1 MSAQQ
6 SPGEPAPHVPV
17 WMPGQF
23 KRRISTVHAVQLG
36 LAEYADD
43 PWAAWRWHGRR
54 IPDWFG
60 DLSMERL
67 WPEFHSE
74 DYWYF
79 LVRESSIDDGGDA
92 ARMGPDDWL
101 CFKGDGNLRVR
112 SDADFRARYLPY
124 YAYSEA
130 KP

>member
-6 SPGEPAPHVPV
+6 GPSEPQPHVVAWP
-17 WMPGQF
+17 PGQF

-43 PWAAWRWHGRR
+43 PWGGWRWQGRR

-60 DLSMERL
+60 DMPPESL
-67 WPEFHSE
+67 WPEFGDE

-79 LVRESSIDDGGDA
+79 WVRPA
-92 ARMGPDDWL
+92 AGAEAVRMGPDDWL
-101 CFKGDGNLRVR
+101 CFKEDGTLRVR
-112 SDADFRARYLPY
+112 TDADFRARYMPY
-124 YAYSEA
+124 YAYSEEA
-130 KP
+130 R